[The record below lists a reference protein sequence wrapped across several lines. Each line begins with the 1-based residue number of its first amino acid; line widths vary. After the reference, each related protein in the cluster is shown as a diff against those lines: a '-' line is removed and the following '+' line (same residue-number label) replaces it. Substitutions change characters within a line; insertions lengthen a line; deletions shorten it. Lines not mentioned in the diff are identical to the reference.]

1 MSLYRWIEACVR
13 HCVYV
18 LFRGRVQAGAFRG
31 MQYSVTSYG
40 GWYPKIFG
48 SYEYKV
54 QEWLVDRLGESPSP
68 TFWDIGAAEG
78 FYAIGAA
85 MNNAKVVAWEGER
98 PQRETIRAVA
108 SANGVAASI
117 ELRGYCTP
125 EELLSRVEKDGAPS
139 IVLMDTEGFETE
151 LISKA
156 LLERCRQTA
165 FLIELHGES
174 AIQHVCETFAAA
186 GFTGEL
192 FDHEEWGVDRWPHFR
207 FLPNRIKEALLRE
220 RRAPLGNPYYS
231 FVPGK

>member
-1 MSLYRWIEACVR
+1 MP
-13 HCVYV
+13 
-18 LFRGRVQAGAFRG
+18 
-31 MQYSVTSYG
+31 SYG
-40 GWYPKIFG
+40 GWYPQIFG
-48 SYEYKV
+48 AYEYKV

-78 FYAIGAA
+78 FYAIGGA

-125 EELLSRVEKDGAPS
+125 EELLSSVEKDGAPS

-192 FDHEEWGVDRWPHFR
+192 FDHEEWGVARWPHFR
-207 FLPNRIKEALLRE
+207 FLPNRIKEALLKE

-231 FVPGK
+231 LVPGQ